1 MSDARFHQSG
11 RKIVATKWFTSSFS
25 IAGGEGWEYPIP
37 EPDDVIEV
45 GSGRK
50 LVGRTLPVGWPIA
63 DLGEQMV
70 GPEQF
75 IWNGEDSVIY
85 AKNVIDT
92 NGRWTYSKG
101 KHKWIPPSV
110 THLTIRLDVHSGI
123 YAIFS
128 TNITTGSTYKLVD
141 ETPGGASRP
150 ELSRDGRTIAFVR
163 RVRDKEVLVLKYVTS
178 KAPPVLP

>member
-1 MSDARFHQSG
+1 MTNETFRWVSDARFHQSG

-85 AKNVIDT
+85 AKNIIDT

-101 KHKWIPPSV
+101 KHK
-110 THLTIRLDVHSGI
+110 
-123 YAIFS
+123 
-128 TNITTGSTYKLVD
+128 
-141 ETPGGASRP
+141 
-150 ELSRDGRTIAFVR
+150 
-163 RVRDKEVLVLKYVTS
+163 
-178 KAPPVLP
+178 